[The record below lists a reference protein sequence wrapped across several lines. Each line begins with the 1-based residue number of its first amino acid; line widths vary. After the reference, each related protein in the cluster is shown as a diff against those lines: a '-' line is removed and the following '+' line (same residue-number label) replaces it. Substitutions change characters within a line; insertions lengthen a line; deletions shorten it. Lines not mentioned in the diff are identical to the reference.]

1 MTSPARRHKQFI
13 AAQQSASQSEAA
25 TMSHLNHYELLLFKL
40 KQDLDRLH
48 GVESHLTKAEMKRK
62 MLPTYMPWVAG
73 VLQNG
78 SGVQD
83 AVLMRVLVWLL
94 DVGDLKTALDIAE
107 YAIRHDLVVTDGFSR
122 STTCMIAEEVAA
134 AAQRNMTASVPLDTV
149 QLVRAQ
155 QLLTGQDMP
164 DKVKARLFKFVAYA
178 QRQDGDNV
186 LALDNLNKA
195 LVIDKDSGVKNDI
208 KQLEKLVNSTTGS

>member
-1 MTSPARRHKQFI
+1 MTSPARRHRQFI

-25 TMSHLNHYELLLFKL
+25 SMSHLNHYELLLFKL
-40 KQDLDRLH
+40 KQDLDRLS
-48 GVESHLTKAEMKRK
+48 GVESHITKAEMKRK
-62 MLPTYMPWVAG
+62 MLPAYMPWVAG
-73 VLQNG
+73 VLESG
-78 SGVQD
+78 SGAQD

-94 DVGDLKTALDIAE
+94 DVGDLRIALDIAE

-122 STTCMIAEEVAA
+122 STACMITEEVTSV
-134 AAQRNMTASVPLDTV
+134 AQRNMTASLPLDTM

-155 QLLTGQDMP
+155 QLLIGQDMP

-195 LVIDKDSGVKNDI
+195 LLLDKDCGVRTDI
-208 KQLEKLVNSTTGS
+208 KQLEKLVNTGS